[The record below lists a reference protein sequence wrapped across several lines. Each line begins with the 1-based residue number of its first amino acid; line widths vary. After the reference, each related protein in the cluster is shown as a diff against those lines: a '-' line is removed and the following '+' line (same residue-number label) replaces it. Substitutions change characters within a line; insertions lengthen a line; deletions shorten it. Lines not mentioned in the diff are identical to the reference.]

1 MKEIIFF
8 FKEIIFF
15 WKNVEEFKIALNLCN
30 EFSIILLEEMLLVSK
45 EK

>member
-8 FKEIIFF
+8 FEEIIFF
-15 WKNVEEFKIALNLCN
+15 WKNVEESKIGINLCN
-30 EFSIILLEEMLLVSK
+30 EFSLILLEEMLHVIK